1 MVVVFISYS
10 TTIPTTVC
18 SSVLPIKDNCN
29 IKHNC
34 INDDRINVQ
43 VNCIKLFFWYSRNLV
58 LQVLRKCK
66 IIKPQ
71 YLLLQLLFL
80 IESQIYIWLNKNIK

>member
-10 TTIPTTVC
+10 ATIPTTVC
-18 SSVLPIKDNCN
+18 SSVLPIIGNCN

-43 VNCIKLFFWYSRNLV
+43 VNGTQLFFWISRNLV
-58 LQVLRKCK
+58 LQVLLKCK
-66 IIKPQ
+66 MIKPQ
-71 YLLLQLLFL
+71 YLLLLQLLFL
-80 IESQIYIWLNKNIK
+80 IGSQIDLIK